1 MGQAGLGGIAL
12 LWAVWQL
19 LIREAVDPT
28 ASAGGCFLAAAGI
41 LSLATL
47 KAPGLA
53 PASLI
58 LLLGFGNGNR
68 VLSGL
73 GVAALLGY
81 LSFYY
86 YNERAKF
93 TTNAFFFQEGDVKLY
108 DPARYGE
115 FRTGANGDAILTGLR
130 GRDLVPLGGRERP

>member
-19 LIREAVDPT
+19 LIREAVVPT
-28 ASAGGCFLAAAGI
+28 ASAGGCFLATAGI
-41 LSLATL
+41 LALATL
-47 KAPGLA
+47 KVPGLA

-73 GVAALLGY
+73 GVAALLG
-81 LSFYY
+81 
-86 YNERAKF
+86 
-93 TTNAFFFQEGDVKLY
+93 
-108 DPARYGE
+108 
-115 FRTGANGDAILTGLR
+115 
-130 GRDLVPLGGRERP
+130 